1 MTPSVNWQRCRQYT
15 EWLKALP
22 PNLQGSALADAL
34 QAICDLDKLQAIA
47 PARLRS
53 RLTIAP
59 LPTSRTPHSVTALS
73 KVTAN

>member
-34 QAICDLDKLQAIA
+34 QATCDLDKLQAIA
-47 PARLRS
+47 PRA
-53 RLTIAP
+53 A
-59 LPTSRTPHSVTALS
+59 SVATDDRPPPDVPNAS
-73 KVTAN
+73 FRNGTQQSHR